1 MRSRTDDTLRYVQF
15 LARRFD
21 KQDVKAVTLIIL
33 FDLGM
38 VTGNDGFEYLRAAI
52 ELKCTRAAR
61 TVTKGIYPVI
71 SNIYDASDSWRP
83 VEQAIRRSIKVAWKE
98 RDEELWELF
107 FPQRKGKKPKCPSN
121 KEFIARISC
130 IIELWQSCKEA
141 GYERIE

>member
-1 MRSRTDDTLRYVQF
+1 MRCRTDDTLRYVQF

-33 FDLGM
+33 YDLGILPS
-38 VTGNDGFEYLRAAI
+38 NDGFEYLRRAI
-52 ELKCTRAAR
+52 EIQHARSAR

-71 SNIYDASDSWRP
+71 SNIYDASDAWKP
-83 VEQAIRRSIKVAWKE
+83 VEQAIRRAIKTAWNE
-98 RDEELWELF
+98 RDEEIWNLF
-107 FPQRKGKKPKCPSN
+107 FPPRKGKKPKCPSN

-141 GYERIE
+141 AYERI